1 MEKES
6 EDFFKNMGFL
16 TGFLGACIGILAGVA
31 IIVGVVYYKLR
42 KFLGK
47 SQMDELVDAAKNAN
61 SVKKQEYARPKT
73 VTGITNLI
81 EPEIIRDFK
90 EFNKDVLFARAEKD
104 LRKILTALENK
115 TTVEIRNDRDLIYI
129 RGTLEDKINDMR
141 GTGLSVKYDDIK
153 FHNHAI
159 KSYNRSKGR
168 ATISISSTLEY
179 YYDSNNKKFKS
190 DDYKNIKR
198 QTRYTTQYVYVYD
211 ESAFDYN
218 ASTFSI
224 TCPNCGAGLEF
235 FGAGNCKYCGTY
247 IEPINLK
254 NWFIVSYKEDYKLV

>member
-1 MEKES
+1 
-6 EDFFKNMGFL
+6 MGFVL
-16 TGFLGACIGILAGVA
+16 GFLGACIGIVAGVA
-31 IIVGVVYYKLR
+31 IIVGVARAKLR
-42 KFLGK
+42 RFIGDE
-47 SQMDELVDAAKNAN
+47 QMDELVEAAKNAN
-61 SVKKQEYARPKT
+61 TVKKQEYARQKT

-90 EFNKDVLFARAEKD
+90 EFNKEVLFARAEKD

-115 TTVEIRNDRDLIYI
+115 STAEIRKDRDLIYI
-129 RGTLEDKINDMR
+129 QSTIEDKINDMR
-141 GTGLSVKYDDIK
+141 GSGLSVRYDDIK

-159 KSYNRSKGR
+159 KSYNKSKGR
-168 ATISISSTLEY
+168 ATIAISSTLEY
-179 YYDSNNKKFKS
+179 YYDSSDKKFKS
-190 DDYKNIKR
+190 KDYKDIKR
-198 QTRYTTQYVYVYD
+198 QTRYTTEYVYVYD

-218 ASTFSI
+218 ASTFSA
-224 TCPNCGAGLEF
+224 TCPNCGAGIEF